1 MFRVATVLDPAGRV
15 VVHGE
20 NVPRTVNVVDQSVRL
35 EAGKRVVISDLGQ
48 GNNQWAI
55 VRSLGTGTPPAPPQ
69 GIELVGTLAELIG
82 TLVAAGAL
90 SLGWARTVRYSL
102 DHYTPV
108 LGPASDGGT
117 AYATVYRPPR
127 DYRLML
133 PIDLSVGDTPGTPF
147 GFTLVNR
154 VEPPGRAQMPPAQVV
169 GPRNTINNPV
179 SFGYGPMP
187 DGAAVRVGGD
197 LVGYWYDPRA
207 ERDGLPGGA
216 VVGPDALMSQ
226 TVAAVFLGPTAAETN
241 NIPTFPASVTPAQV
255 FAENA
260 NPQADVDDVDGRL
273 DRNLGRQTSSDSLAA
288 IFIGADFSY
297 PDLGI
302 EYIDAQARLFSLLA
316 S

>member
-1 MFRVATVLDPAGRV
+1 MYRIATLLDSSGTV
-15 VVHGE
+15 IVHGE
-20 NVPRTVNVVDQSVRL
+20 NVQRTIPVVDQSVL
-35 EAGKRVVISDLGQ
+35 LQAGKRVVISDLGE
-48 GNNQWAI
+48 GNNQWVI
-55 VRSLGTGTPPAPPQ
+55 VRSLGTGTPPAPPR

-82 TLVAAGAL
+82 TLVGAGEL

-133 PIDLSVGDTPGTPF
+133 PVDLSVGDTPGTPF

-154 VEPPGRAQMPPAQVV
+154 VEAPGRAQIPPAQVV
-169 GPRNTINNPV
+169 GPGNRVNNPV
-179 SFGYGPMP
+179 SFTYGPMP

-216 VVGPDALMSQ
+216 VVGPDALMSE
-226 TVAAVFLGPTAAETN
+226 TVASVFLGPTEAETN
-241 NIPTFPASVTPAQV
+241 NIPTFPASATPEQV
-255 FAENA
+255 FAGNA
-260 NPQADVDDVDGRL
+260 NPQADVDDVNERL
-273 DRNLGRQTSSDSLAA
+273 DRNLGRLTSSDTLPAV
-288 IFIGADFSY
+288 FLGADFTY

-302 EYIDAQARLFSLLA
+302 EYIDAQQRLFSLLA

>member
-90 SLGWARTVRYSL
+90 SLGWARTVRYNLS
-102 DHYTPV
+102 HYTPI
-108 LGPASDGGT
+108 LGPAFDGGT

-133 PIDLSVGDTPGTPF
+133 PIDTSQGDTPGQPF

-154 VEPPGRAQMPPAQVV
+154 VEAPGLVQIPPAQVV
-169 GPRNTINNPV
+169 GPGNTINNPV
-179 SFGYGPMP
+179 NFDYGPMP
-187 DGAAVRVGGD
+187 ADAAVTVGGEI
-197 LVGYWYDPRA
+197 VGYWFDSRA
-207 ERDGLPGGA
+207 QRDGLPGGA
-216 VVGPDALMSQ
+216 VVGPDARMSQ
-226 TVAAVFLGPTAAETN
+226 TVAAVFLGPAAAETN

-273 DRNLGRQTSSDSLAA
+273 DRNLGRQTSSDSLPA